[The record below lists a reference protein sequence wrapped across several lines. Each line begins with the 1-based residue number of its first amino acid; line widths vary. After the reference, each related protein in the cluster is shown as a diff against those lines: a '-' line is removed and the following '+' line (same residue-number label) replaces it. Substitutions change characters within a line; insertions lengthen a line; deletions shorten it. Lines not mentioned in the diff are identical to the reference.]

1 MKRKVTVGD
10 CVQPLPPAL
19 SECKQIMLYIY
30 IYIYK
35 KYNIYI
41 LIWDQNLL
49 KLIQYYKPVFIH
61 KQNISLFSKQSK
73 NCKQHNNND
82 NNNNNNNNNNINL
95 ETRKYWVDVQREIVL
110 SLK

>member
-1 MKRKVTVGD
+1 MQAD
-10 CVQPLPPAL
+10 HA
-19 SECKQIMLYIY
+19 IYIY

-82 NNNNNNNNNNINL
+82 NNNNNNL
-95 ETRKYWVDVQREIVL
+95 ETRKYWVDVQREIAL
-110 SLK
+110 SLE